1 MPPDLSRR
9 SWAAALRVGRLAA
22 RATAPGVVLV
32 VVGLVAFGGLL
43 DAVQEQDD
51 VSLADRPVLAWLVA
65 NRGPLATAVLSA
77 ITFIS
82 GPFVLPVVVAVA
94 CLGWGLARRQ
104 SWRPLLLLGAMV
116 SSSALS
122 FAIKGLVARPRPP
135 LDTMLVPGAETT
147 ASFPSGHT
155 IGAAT
160 LLLVAGYLAV
170 SRRPTA
176 ARLLGWGLAAVLG
189 ILAVGLSRLYL
200 GYHFLTDVLAAVALA
215 VAILGI
221 VVIADRMHM
230 LPGLQAEAG
239 RHDPV
244 PHPARG
250 ERPRGD
256 QRPRRTGDDVT
267 GTGSTR

>member
-1 MPPDLSRR
+1 M
-9 SWAAALRVGRLAA
+9 
-22 RATAPGVVLV
+22 APGLVLV
-32 VVGLVAFGGLL
+32 VVGLAAFSGLL

-51 VSLADRPVLAWLVA
+51 VSLADRPVLAWLVS
-65 NRGPLATAVLSA
+65 NRGPVATTVLSA

-82 GPFVLPVVVAVA
+82 GPFVLPLVVAVA

-104 SWRPLLLLGAMV
+104 WWRPLLLLGALGG
-116 SSSALS
+116 STALS

-160 LLLVAGYLAV
+160 LLLVAGYLAI
-170 SRRPTA
+170 SHRPTA
-176 ARLLGWGLAAVLG
+176 ARLLAWAFATVLG

-221 VVIADRMHM
+221 VVTVDRVYL
-230 LPGLQAEAG
+230 LPGLQAEAS

-244 PHPARG
+244 PRPARG
-250 ERPRGD
+250 ERSRGD
-256 QRPRRTGDDVT
+256 ERPRRGSDDVA
-267 GTGSTR
+267 GTGPVR